1 MNEMN
6 FIVSNGAGMW
16 VRAFDQIHV
25 LNSMSVFEDL
35 ICWQERKIVSIITK
49 INVFFLGYGFV
60 NVNYERIFFFL
71 F

>member
-35 ICWQERKIVSIITK
+35 IC
-49 INVFFLGYGFV
+49 
-60 NVNYERIFFFL
+60 
-71 F
+71 